1 MRLLI
6 IGGSDAGI
14 SAALRAKEVAPDAD
28 VVVALA
34 DRYPNYS
41 ICGIPFW
48 LGGEVPDYQNL
59 AHRTKDDI
67 EAKGIKLLL
76 EHAAT
81 HIHPDEHVVEV
92 RTKDGVKQLEYD
104 KLVIGTGA
112 TPVRPPIEGLDLPGV
127 YLLRTMGDSFK
138 IHEHLMEKQPKSAV
152 VVGAGY
158 IGLEM
163 AEAFRHRGLDT
174 SLVELTDSVMPSID
188 PELGAV
194 LEQTLS
200 ENSVAVRTG
209 VAVERI
215 ERGERGLLVVGSG
228 GSRREAD
235 LVVVATGVAP
245 DTTLAETAGVTLGI
259 GNALSVNARMET
271 NVQGIYAAGD
281 CVQTYHRLLETYSY
295 LPLGTTAHKQGYVA
309 GENAVG
315 GDARFAGS
323 LGTQTVKL
331 FDLVIARTG
340 LRDGEAKEAGF
351 DPLTVSLTADDHK
364 AYYPGATPLH
374 LRLTGDRKSG
384 KLLGVQMVGH
394 RSAEVSK
401 RVDIVATA
409 LYHDMSVASLL
420 DLDLSYAPPLSSP
433 WDPVQMEAQA
443 WLRQAKHSEV
453 VTLAE

>member
-1 MRLLI
+1 M
-6 IGGSDAGI
+6 
-14 SAALRAKEVAPDAD
+14 
-28 VVVALA
+28 
-34 DRYPNYS
+34 
-41 ICGIPFW
+41 
-48 LGGEVPDYQNL
+48 
-59 AHRTKDDI
+59 
-67 EAKGIKLLL
+67 
-76 EHAAT
+76 
-81 HIHPDEHVVEV
+81 
-92 RTKDGVKQLEYD
+92 
-104 KLVIGTGA
+104 
-112 TPVRPPIEGLDLPGV
+112 
-127 YLLRTMGDSFK
+127 
-138 IHEHLMEKQPKSAV
+138 
-152 VVGAGY
+152 VGAGY

-174 SLVELTDSVMPSID
+174 SLVELTGSVMPSID

-228 GSRREAD
+228 GSRLEAD

-245 DTTLAETAGVTLGI
+245 DTTLAETAGVTLGV

-271 NVQGIYAAGD
+271 NVQDIYTAGD

-309 GENAVG
+309 GENAAG
-315 GDARFAGS
+315 GNAHFAGS

-340 LRDGEAKEAGF
+340 LRDIEAKAAGF
-351 DPLTVSLTADDHK
+351 DPFTVALTADDHK

-374 LRLTGDRKSG
+374 LRLTGDRTSG

-409 LYHDMSVASLL
+409 LYHNMKVASLL
-420 DLDLSYAPPLSSP
+420 DLDLS
-433 WDPVQMEAQA
+433 
-443 WLRQAKHSEV
+443 LRAALK
-453 VTLAE
+453 